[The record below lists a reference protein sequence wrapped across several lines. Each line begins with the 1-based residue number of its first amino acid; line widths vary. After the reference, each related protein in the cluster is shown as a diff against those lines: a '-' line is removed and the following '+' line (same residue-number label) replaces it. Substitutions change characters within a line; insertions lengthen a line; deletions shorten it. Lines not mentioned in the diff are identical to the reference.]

1 MPARAIDLLYIQ
13 MGRLGFDDV
22 PRLAIAAAVG
32 RAPLRRRLRSMG
44 GDAYGYACPA
54 SCRRRRSASRECE
67 STDRS
72 RSASAETLVHSG
84 HGKSRPPH
92 GSSEPADCTC
102 ADVGDCECSCMLGLY
117 PPMAVALLSTAHP
130 PISLDMAL
138 PAPILP
144 ASKLSRVF

>member
-1 MPARAIDLLYIQ
+1 MTCRAWLSLLLLVVLLFEGVFGAWAVTR
-13 MGRLGFDDV
+13 MVTDV
-22 PRLAIAAAVG
+22 QPVA
-32 RAPLRRRLRSMG
+32 G
-44 GDAYGYACPA
+44 GADQLP
-54 SCRRRRSASRECE
+54 RECE

-144 ASKLSRVF
+144 ASKLSRVFRPPIA